1 MSRAWKFGD
10 DVDTDAIVPARYLNT
25 SDARE
30 LAAHVMEDTGNDAFK
45 DCYQQGKNPVEGDV
59 FVGGENFGCGSS
71 REHAPL
77 AVKTAGVIVVAKSFA
92 RIFYRNAFNIGLTVV
107 ECAEAGKIEQGDN
120 IEVLLGEGMIVNHT
134 KDEQYSFAPM
144 PEFMQKLVAA
154 GGLMPYVARE
164 LGYTRAPEE

>member
-10 DVDTDAIVPARYLNT
+10 DVNTDEIVPAQYLNT

-30 LAAHVMEDTGNDAFK
+30 LAAHVMEDTDNKGFK
-45 DCYQQGKNPVEGDV
+45 KHYRQGKGTVEGDV

-107 ECAEAGKIEQGDN
+107 ECAEAGKINQGDN
-120 IEVLLGEGMIVNHT
+120 IEVLLGEGRVVNHT
-134 KDEQYSFAPM
+134 QNAEYPCSPV
-144 PEFMQKLVAA
+144 PEFMQELVKA
-154 GGLMPYVARE
+154 GGLMPYTAKE
-164 LGYTRAPEE
+164 LGYTRADE